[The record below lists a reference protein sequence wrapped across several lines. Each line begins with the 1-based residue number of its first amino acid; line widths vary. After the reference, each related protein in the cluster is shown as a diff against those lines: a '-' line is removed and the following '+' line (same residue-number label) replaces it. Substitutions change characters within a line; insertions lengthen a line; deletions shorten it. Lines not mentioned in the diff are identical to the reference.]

1 MELLIAGGIAALGYG
16 MSVRERSEQQQEQ
29 QKQGSGASAQGVLAA
44 IPGAYPIMDATNAL
58 VQEAAEKS
66 FRAAENP
73 KITRVVSPVTKPTA
87 QTPFFTS
94 AKKQNTNN
102 AVKQSLLEIHTG
114 TLGMNS
120 SQTGTYR
127 NKREIESLFAPRK
140 QDVTSSGTSGNSITY
155 DRDRKLAYVS
165 GIQNNVSPA
174 PQIRVGPGIGVGTGV
189 PAADGFHP
197 MHRVL
202 PPNVGGYKK
211 NTLAGGINAGK
222 VNVSVRVVDPR
233 VTTKDI
239 PRTWTY
245 ERRPPEQTAGAVAA
259 RTSRPFGG
267 ACSRPPGYSKCIDGR
282 VGEEQY
288 FGGAGFPAHAQTAG
302 EWDRNKRD
310 DDLSPLPSTNVA
322 IARLGTGGYV
332 DKSFESHRFDSQQRE
347 SAPHGPGALKGDQ
360 YRHATPRDYLAQPTN
375 RDLHHSPWQGGAGH
389 YVSTTMTRPGDA
401 PQPTLREQIHDQNIQ
416 GAAAPAVV
424 TGPTVTCTNLQ
435 LLREAKRGIHRT
447 EGYVTGPQNTDAF
460 RRANRGD
467 DPCGD
472 RTVGRVAVRDDG
484 GGASQSRVMSHA
496 ASSVAYRNTA
506 SAGMSANAHNRLP
519 ERNAREDFSI
529 AKTVLKGNPLHVSIS

>member
-16 MSVRERSEQQQEQ
+16 MSLRERVEPT
-29 QKQGSGASAQGVLAA
+29 KARTGGGASAQGALAG
-44 IPGAYPIMDATNAL
+44 IPGTYPIMDATDAR

-73 KITRVVSPVTKPTA
+73 KVTGVVSPATKPTA

-94 AKKQNTNN
+94 AKKQNTNDS
-102 AVKQSLLEIHTG
+102 VKQSLLEIYTG
-114 TLGMNS
+114 TLGMDS
-120 SQTGTYR
+120 SKTGTYR
-127 NKREIESLFAPRK
+127 NKKETQSMFAPRK
-140 QDVTSSGTSGNSITY
+140 QDVTSSGTAGNPITY

-174 PQIRVGPGIGVGTGV
+174 PQVRVGPGLGVGTGV

-197 MHRVL
+197 MHRIL

-211 NTLAGGINAGK
+211 NTLPGGVNPGK

-239 PRTWTY
+239 PRVWTY
-245 ERRPPEQTAGAVAA
+245 ERRPPEQTAAAVAA
-259 RTSRPFGG
+259 RSSRPYGDS
-267 ACSRPPGYSKCIDGR
+267 CSRPPGYSKCNDGR
-282 VGEEQY
+282 VGEEHY
-288 FGGAGFPAHAQTAG
+288 FGGAGFSAHAQTAG
-302 EWDRNKRD
+302 AWDRNKRD

-322 IARLGTGGYV
+322 AARLGTGGYV
-332 DKSFESHRFDSQQRE
+332 DKSFETYRFESQQRE
-347 SAPHGPGALKGDQ
+347 SAPHGLGALKGDQ
-360 YRHATPRDYLAQPTN
+360 YRHSTPRDYIAQPTN
-375 RDLHHSPWQGGAGH
+375 RDLHHSSWQGGAGH
-389 YVSTTMTRPGDA
+389 YVSTSANRPGDA
-401 PQPTLREQIHDQNIQ
+401 PQPTLREQLHDQNLQ
-416 GAAAPAVV
+416 GAVAPAVV

-447 EGYVTGPQNTDAF
+447 EGYVTGPQNTEAF

-472 RTVGRVAVRDDG
+472 RTVGRVAVRNDG
-484 GGASQSRVMSHA
+484 GAPSQSRVTSHA
-496 ASSVAYRNTA
+496 ASSIAYRNVA
-506 SAGMSANAHNRLP
+506 SPGVSTNAHNRLP

-529 AKTVLKGNPLHVSIS
+529 AKTVLKGNPLHVSVS